1 MQLANEQIQTVQHYL
16 MGIRLSA
23 ELREELL
30 DHLCCEIETALT
42 SGQSFDTALQKTL
55 SNWNQQRL
63 RRLNNSILFTKYQP
77 MFLRFTAIAASLA
90 LLLWINPFQK
100 ENATAHALN
109 TPATE
114 QAVAPTANPAPLTIP
129 ILASDIIE
137 RPTASPL
144 RGMALTDAHSG
155 FGMRRHPITKK
166 LLMHRGI
173 DLVAPLGTPVYAT
186 ANGQVIFAGPNGDN
200 GIQVRIAHEGGYTT
214 VYNHLQEA
222 LVKEF
227 DVVNLGAQIAKVGN
241 TGASTGPHLHY
252 EIWHNDEAIDPC

>member
-1 MQLANEQIQTVQHYL
+1 MQLANEQIQTIQHYL
-16 MGIRLSA
+16 LGTRLSA

-30 DHLCCEIETALT
+30 DHLCCEIETALA
-42 SGQSFDTALQKTL
+42 SGQSFEAALQKTL

-77 MFLRFTAIAASLA
+77 MFLRFTVIAASLA

-100 ENATAHALN
+100 ENVAAPALN
-109 TPATE
+109 KPVAE
-114 QAVAPTANPAPLTIP
+114 QATTPRANPAPLTIP
-129 ILASDIIE
+129 RLTRDIFE

-144 RGMALTDAHSG
+144 RGVALTDAHSG
-155 FGMRRHPITKK
+155 FGMRRHPISKK
-166 LLMHRGI
+166 MLMHRGI

-200 GIQVRIAHEGGYTT
+200 GIQVRIAHQGGYTT
-214 VYNHLQEA
+214 VYSHLQEA
-222 LVKEF
+222 LVKKF
-227 DVVNLGAQIAKVGN
+227 DVVNLGVQIAQVGI